1 MFLQTLDIL
10 TQMLAL
16 LARLISVFI
25 MDIMFKHERVNY
37 CTRTLCIA
45 EQYQFCNC
53 FIRSGTICLRH
64 SGEERL
70 AVN

>member
-37 CTRTLCIA
+37 FTGHSALQNNINFVIILSDLGPYDSDTRVKTD
-45 EQYQFCNC
+45 
-53 FIRSGTICLRH
+53 
-64 SGEERL
+64 
-70 AVN
+70 